1 MEGFLAANHKDSW
14 NEALREVKELH
25 ESGQLTVLEDLRDGL
40 ASAPTA
46 LIEMLA
52 GKNVGQL
59 AVRLVPDPVG
69 WRSEKGGSLDANMA
83 DNSRANPRGR
93 RASRIPLC
101 TLSAV
106 FLFSCV
112 RRSRMEL
119 VQLRA

>member
-14 NEALREVKELH
+14 NEALRELKELH

-52 GKNVGQL
+52 GENVGQL

-69 WRSEKGGSLDANMA
+69 WRSE
-83 DNSRANPRGR
+83 
-93 RASRIPLC
+93 
-101 TLSAV
+101 
-106 FLFSCV
+106 
-112 RRSRMEL
+112 
-119 VQLRA
+119 